1 MKRESTKKYKKILE
15 ENKKRYINEKAYQ
28 NVQVIVEDWPR
39 ITSQIISLT
48 SPIAGYNLACRPRL
62 FDGK

>member
-28 NVQVIVEDWPR
+28 NVQVIVED
-39 ITSQIISLT
+39 
-48 SPIAGYNLACRPRL
+48 
-62 FDGK
+62 

>member
-1 MKRESTKKYKKILE
+1 LE

-48 SPIAGYNLACRPRL
+48 SPIVGYNLACRPRL